1 MNREEAIKSFN
12 AAYGSIDRVFGEL
25 FLKHDSQTATDVVYL
40 LDSILHLIGL
50 APSMMERVSDET
62 WQATP

>member
-1 MNREEAIKSFN
+1 MNRGEVANSLN
-12 AAYGSIDRVFGEL
+12 AAYDSIDRVFGEL

-50 APSMMERVSDET
+50 AQSMMDRVSDET
-62 WQATP
+62 WQETP